1 MKTIPIIS
9 VAFIDERGVQ
19 YFSFD
24 LLRTEDGVCR
34 SAASVSF
41 KDGIPTV
48 NFTIKALALKKQAL
62 IRLARKYERRAIYQ
76 TFHKTILPQ

>member
-1 MKTIPIIS
+1 MKTVPIIS
-9 VAFIDERGVQ
+9 VAFIDERGVK

-24 LLRTEDGVCR
+24 LLRNEDGVWR
-34 SAASVSF
+34 SVASVSF

-62 IRLARKYERRAIYQ
+62 VRLARQYHRRAIYQ
-76 TFHKTILPQ
+76 TFHKTILPE